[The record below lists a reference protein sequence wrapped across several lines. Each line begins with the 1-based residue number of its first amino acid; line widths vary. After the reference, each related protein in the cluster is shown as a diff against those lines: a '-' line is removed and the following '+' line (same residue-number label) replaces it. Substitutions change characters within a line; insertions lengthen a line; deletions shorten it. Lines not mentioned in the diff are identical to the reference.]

1 MRLPDEMRRLTDHLR
16 QAYESRVEAVAAA
29 RNAAAAIRYEA
40 VQDLRR
46 VHTARREMAAELKRH
61 LADAAAARRGAER
74 SRRAGAAEAA
84 RQRAEYVDSLRVSVA
99 STRASIAS
107 RLNELRG
114 DMSEAHR
121 VWAEFGGL
129 IGQARPRA
137 PVAPPAPPAPPGV
150 ERMPSRRRRLF
161 RKG

>member
-16 QAYESRVEAVAAA
+16 QAYESRVEAVAA
-29 RNAAAAIRYEA
+29 IRSEA
-40 VQDLRR
+40 VQDLGRM
-46 VHTARREMAAELKRH
+46 HAAHREMAAGLRRH

-84 RQRAEYVDSLRVSVA
+84 RQRAGYVDSLRVSVA

-107 RLNELRG
+107 RLKELRR

-129 IGQARPRA
+129 MGQARARA
-137 PVAPPAPPAPPGV
+137 PVAPPAPPGV